1 MSENALFT
9 PLTLG
14 KLTLKHRVIMAPLT
28 RMRAQQPG
36 DLAWSL
42 HADYYGQRA
51 SEGGLL
57 ITEATNISPESVG
70 YPWIPGVYSSAQVEG
85 WRAVTDAVHAKGGYI
100 FNQIWH
106 TGRISHS
113 SMQPGN
119 ALPVAPSAIA
129 AKGDHMDASGNPVP
143 FETPRALTLAEINTI
158 KTDFVQAALNA
169 RLAGFDGVEVHG
181 ANGYLLDQFLRSNSN
196 HRTDEYG
203 GSIENRARLLLEV
216 VDAIVSATDACF
228 VGVRLSPWGTFN
240 DMSNADGLDIWKY
253 VLEQLSHRGLAYV
266 HLIEPRADFTDD
278 SGAQDNSAPDA
289 AAELGAFYQG
299 VVISAGGF
307 KPDTAEQNV
316 QAKRSSAIAFGRLF
330 IANPD
335 LPARIQAGAP
345 MNKWDRSTFYGGGAE
360 GYTDYAFLNTENV

>member
-1 MSENALFT
+1 MSDNVLFT
-9 PLTLG
+9 SLAIG
-14 KLTLKHRVIMAPLT
+14 NMTLKHRVIMAPLT

-36 DLAWSL
+36 DLPHAL
-42 HADYYGQRA
+42 HAEYYGQRA
-51 SEGGLL
+51 SQGGLL
-57 ITEATNISPESVG
+57 ITEATNISPDSVG
-70 YPWIPGVYSSAQVEG
+70 YPWIPGVFTSEQIDG
-85 WRAVTDAVHAKGGYI
+85 WRAVTEAVHAKGGYI

-119 ALPVAPSAIA
+119 NLPVAPSAIA
-129 AKGDHMDASGNPVP
+129 AKGDHIDVNGNSVP
-143 FETPRALTLAEINTI
+143 FETPRELSIPEIDII
-158 KTDFVQAALNA
+158 KADFVQAVLNA
-169 RLAGFDGVEVHG
+169 QKAGFDGVEVHG

-216 VDAIVSATDACF
+216 VDAVVSATDASF

-240 DMSNADGLDIWKY
+240 DMSNADGLEIWKY

-278 SGAQDNSAPDA
+278 SGEHDSSAPDA
-289 AAELGAFYQG
+289 AMELGSYYKG

-307 KPDTAEQNV
+307 KPETAEQNV
-316 QAKRSSAIAFGRLF
+316 LEQRSSAIAFGRLF

-335 LPARIQAGAP
+335 LPARIKAGAS

-360 GYTDYAFLNTENV
+360 GYTDYAFLKA